1 MEIKVKNTLNKNL
14 QKDYHLTVPNALIK
28 AKINDRIAEIQKD
41 YSVKGFRK
49 GQVPV
54 SIIQQKHGDAIKF
67 EELDKMISSEIK
79 KIINDNNL
87 KIAIEPKA
95 DLKKIEDNAD
105 VECTISFELMPEV
118 PNVNLDKIKVSKI
131 DVEISDHDTNAAL
144 AKFLKMYSNWN
155 KQEPGYKSKVGDM
168 VNIDYVGK
176 IDGKEFAG
184 GSAKNHNLELGT
196 KSFIDNFEDQL
207 VNKQVGDE
215 IKVKVK
221 FPDNYHNHE
230 YSSKNAVFEV
240 KINSISVA
248 QMPETSDEFIKN
260 TFGLENK
267 EKLVEILKKQV
278 ENNYQNLS
286 NELFKKEVFD
296 FFAKNYDFDLPNG
309 LIELEFKNAWNEEEA
324 NLKYKDE
331 KAKSKAKDEKL
342 NLTKKMVRVG
352 IIISNLATKHQIEVT
367 KDDLNKE
374 VTKVLAKYP
383 GQEKNIID
391 YYQKNRHA
399 YEQLRAIALEDKIVE
414 FIAGNPNIKKK
425 TLLVKEFD
433 EMWQKQIDK

>member
-14 QKDYHLTVPNALIK
+14 KKDYHLTVPHALIK
-28 AKINDRIAEIQKD
+28 AKINDRIIDIQKD

-49 GQVPV
+49 GQVPT
-54 SIIQQKHGDAIKF
+54 SIIEQKHGATIKF
-67 EELDKMISSEIK
+67 EELDKMISAEIK

-95 DLKKIEDNAD
+95 DLKEMKDDAD

-118 PNVNLDKIKVSKI
+118 PNVNLDKIKINKI
-131 DVEISDHDTNAAL
+131 DVEISDADTNAAL
-144 AKFLKMYSNWN
+144 TKFLKMYSSWN
-155 KQEPGYKSKVGDM
+155 QQEPGYKSKIGDK

-176 IDGKEFAG
+176 IDGKEFSG

-196 KSFIDNFEDQL
+196 KSFIDDFEEQL
-207 VNKQVGDE
+207 VNKKAEEEV
-215 IKVKVK
+215 KVKVK
-221 FPDNYHNHE
+221 FPDNYHNPE
-230 YSSKNAVFEV
+230 YSGKNAVFEV
-240 KINSISVA
+240 KINSVSCC
-248 QMPETSDEFIKN
+248 QMPDANDEFIKN
-260 TFGLENK
+260 TFGLESK

-309 LIELEFKNAWNEEEA
+309 LIEIEFKNAWNDEEES
-324 NLKYKDE
+324 LKFKDE
-331 KAKSKAKDEKL
+331 KSKSKAKDEKL
-342 NLTKKMVRVG
+342 NLTKKMVKVG
-352 IIISNLATKHQIEVT
+352 IIISDLATKHQIEVT

-374 VTKVLAKYP
+374 ITKVLAKYP
-383 GQEKNIID
+383 GQEKNIIE
-391 YYQKNRHA
+391 YYKKNHHA
-399 YEQLRAIALEDKIVE
+399 YEQLRAIALEDKVVE
-414 FIAGNPNIKKK
+414 FIVNNPNIKKK

-433 EMWQKQIDK
+433 EMWKKQIEK